1 MKGVKNLL
9 FNLKIK
15 SESYL
20 LILYIQIYKS
30 YVNMYIYIF
39 FYILI
44 VWNFEMV
51 SLHKNKKYYH
61 NKVSRKLNILYTLV
75 FSLLLKTLLKN

>member
-9 FNLKIK
+9 FNLEIK

-44 VWNFEMV
+44 VWSFEMI
-51 SLHKNKKYYH
+51 SIKQK
-61 NKVSRKLNILYTLV
+61 IL
-75 FSLLLKTLLKN
+75 SQ

>member
-9 FNLKIK
+9 FNLEIK

-20 LILYIQIYKS
+20 LILYIQIYKL

-39 FYILI
+39 FNILI

-61 NKVSRKLNILYTLV
+61 NKVSRKLNILCKLV
-75 FSLLLKTLLKN
+75 IWSFIKDFIK